1 MGALDDNGDAD
12 KVKQNYV
19 EQAVEATLKGGKPA
33 TTETAPRGCR
43 IRYPRTRR

>member
-19 EQAVEATLKGGKPA
+19 EQAVAATVKGAAPT

-43 IRYPRTRR
+43 IRYPRAPR